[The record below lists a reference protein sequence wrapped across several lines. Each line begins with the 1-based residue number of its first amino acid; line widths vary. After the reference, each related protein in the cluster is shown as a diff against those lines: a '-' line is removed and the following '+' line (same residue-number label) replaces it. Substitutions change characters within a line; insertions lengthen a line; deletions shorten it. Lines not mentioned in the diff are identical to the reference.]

1 MAAEGNRSVNQPVSL
16 MQSVEGPPT
25 ERQIAFDIILKR
37 GLPIAPA
44 LMLVAGLIWGVDGA
58 ASAAFGLGIVLV
70 NLALSALILGWA
82 ARISLAFLMG
92 AALFGYL
99 ARLALITAG
108 VLAVHNQ
115 SWVSIVPLGLTIIV
129 THLGLLIWET
139 RYVSASLA
147 FPGLKPKPTNKRS

>member
-1 MAAEGNRSVNQPVSL
+1 MEPQEGGVLMTEPLSL
-16 MQSVEGPPT
+16 MHPVEGPAT
-25 ERQIAFDIILKR
+25 ERQIAFDIILRR
-37 GLPIAPA
+37 GLPVAPA
-44 LMLVAGLIWGVDGA
+44 LILIGGLIWGIDGA
-58 ASAAFGLGIVLV
+58 ASAAFGVGLVLV

-99 ARLALITAG
+99 ARLALITIA

-147 FPGLKPKPTNKRS
+147 YPGLKPTKKRS